1 VSNRNRRN
9 CLLRCHPLT
18 SRCGFCV
25 WDPLPHL
32 AQSPENPTSWGSSPC
47 PGPSKP
53 DRAGL
58 EPRDILVMCPDMET
72 YALLIVAGFGLGD
85 VVHGADPAHRLR
97 VRLAD
102 RSVVPTNALLVV
114 AS

>member
-1 VSNRNRRN
+1 
-9 CLLRCHPLT
+9 
-18 SRCGFCV
+18 
-25 WDPLPHL
+25 
-32 AQSPENPTSWGSSPC
+32 
-47 PGPSKP
+47 
-53 DRAGL
+53 
-58 EPRDILVMCPDMET
+58 MCPDMET